1 MANLKDFFNKISNNN
16 RIFTAEDIG
25 EMSGNEYTQNE
36 KAIFH
41 QLQNLGIPRRNQLNG
56 NPDVIYVH
64 AYTKADGT
72 HVKAHYRSRN
82 GSFATGYATNTN
94 NTYNSNKPKIKEIK
108 PADFSNLEKYNSI
121 TKSLLEINEKLN
133 YNRPDARELMNIG
146 LSGFENLPEHSEFS
160 VFQPEAVE
168 YVNNQL
174 NIKNSKGLV
183 IPKGWNGVI
192 YDKNSGFSKRLS
204 NSPELQK
211 QVMKYYDNKTKSFT
225 SNQILIDFK
234 EDKNLCYS
242 IGHGTVLNPRIE
254 NEEFKAILFDKYDFQ
269 WLNKEKLPDDH
280 MRFINNGAA
289 FAELTPILTNY
300 YVIIPI
306 RFKL

>member
-1 MANLKDFFNKISNNN
+1 MANLKDFFNKVSNNN

-25 EMSGNEYTQNE
+25 EMTGNEYEQNE

-56 NPDVIYVH
+56 NPDVVYVH
-64 AYTKADGT
+64 AYIKADGT
-72 HVKAHYRSRN
+72 HVKAHYRSKN
-82 GSFATGYATNTN
+82 GGAATGYATNTN
-94 NTYNSNKPKIKEIK
+94 NSQIKEFK
-108 PADFSNLEKYNSI
+108 PADFSYLEKSNALAKYNA
-121 TKSLLEINEKLN
+121 EQNA
-133 YNRPDARELMNIG
+133 NRPDARELMNIG
-146 LSGFENLPEHSEFS
+146 LSGFKNLPEHSEFS

-174 NIKNSKGLV
+174 GIKNSKGLE
-183 IPKGWNGVI
+183 IPTGWNGII

-204 NSPELQK
+204 NSPELQE

-234 EDKNLCYS
+234 QDKNLGYS
-242 IGHGTVLNPRIE
+242 IGHGTILNPRIE
-254 NEEFKAILFDKYDFQ
+254 NGEFKAILFDKYDFH
-269 WLNKEKLPDDH
+269 WLNKEKLPNDNT
-280 MRFINNGAA
+280 RKLNNKAYT
-289 FAELTPILTNY
+289 LQILKQIKNY

-306 RFKL
+306 RFNL

>member
-1 MANLKDFFNKISNNN
+1 MANLKDFFNKVSNDN

-25 EMSGNEYTQNE
+25 EMSGNEYLQNE

-41 QLQNLGIPRRNQLNG
+41 QLKNLGIPRQSQLYG

-64 AYTKADGT
+64 SYTKADGT

-82 GSFATGYATNTN
+82 GSFVTGYATNTN
-94 NTYNSNKPKIKEIK
+94 NTYNSNAPKIKEIK
-108 PADFSNLEKYNSI
+108 STDFSNLENSNFWAKYNA
-121 TKSLLEINEKLN
+121 EQNA
-133 YNRPDARELMNIG
+133 NRPDARELMNIG
-146 LSGFENLPEHSEFS
+146 LSGFKNLPVHSEFS

-168 YVNNQL
+168 YVNSQL
-174 NIKNSKGLV
+174 NIKNSKGLE
-183 IPKGWNGVI
+183 IPKNWNGII

-204 NSPELQK
+204 NSPELQE

-234 EDKNLCYS
+234 QDKNLGYS

-254 NEEFKAILFDKYDFQ
+254 NGEFKAILFDKYDFQ
-269 WLNKEKLPDDH
+269 WLNKDKLPNDNT
-280 MRFINNGAA
+280 RKLNNKAY
-289 FAELTPILTNY
+289 ILQILKQIKNY

-306 RFKL
+306 RFNL

>member
-1 MANLKDFFNKISNNN
+1 MANLKDFFNKVSNNN

-25 EMSGNEYTQNE
+25 EMSGNEYQQNE

-41 QLQNLGIPRRNQLNG
+41 QLQNLGIPRQNQLNG
-56 NPDVIYVH
+56 NPDVVYVH

-72 HVKAHYRSRN
+72 HVKAHYRSKN
-82 GSFATGYATNTN
+82 GGATTGYATNTN
-94 NTYNSNKPKIKEIK
+94 NSYPSNNSQIKEIK
-108 PADFSNLEKYNSI
+108 PADFSSLEKVNI
-121 TKSLLEINEKLN
+121 WAKLN
-133 YNRPDARELMNIG
+133 AKLNANRPDAKELMNIG

-160 VFQPEAVE
+160 VFQPEAVD

-174 NIKNSKGLV
+174 NIKNSKGLA
-183 IPKGWNGVI
+183 IPTSWNGVI

-204 NSPELQK
+204 NSPELQE

-234 EDKNLCYS
+234 QDKNLGYS
-242 IGHGTVLNPRIE
+242 IGHGTILNPKVE
-254 NEEFKAILFDKYDFQ
+254 NGEFKAILFDKYDFH
-269 WLNKEKLPDDH
+269 WLNKEKLPDDYT
-280 MRFINNGAA
+280 RFINNSAA
-289 FAELTPILTNY
+289 FAELTLILTNY

-306 RFKL
+306 RFKIGNK

>member
-1 MANLKDFFNKISNNN
+1 MANLKDFFNKVSNDN

-25 EMSGNEYTQNE
+25 EMSGNEYLQNE

-41 QLQNLGIPRRNQLNG
+41 QLKNLGIPRQSQLYG

-64 AYTKADGT
+64 SYTKADGT

-82 GSFATGYATNTN
+82 GSFVTGYATNTN
-94 NTYNSNKPKIKEIK
+94 NTYNSNAPKIKEIK
-108 PADFSNLEKYNSI
+108 STDFSNLENSNFWAKYNA
-121 TKSLLEINEKLN
+121 EQNA
-133 YNRPDARELMNIG
+133 NRPDARELMNIG
-146 LSGFENLPEHSEFS
+146 LSGFKNLPVHSEFS

-168 YVNNQL
+168 YVNSQL
-174 NIKNSKGLV
+174 NTKNSKGLE
-183 IPKGWNGVI
+183 IPKNWNGII

-204 NSPELQK
+204 NSPELQE

-234 EDKNLCYS
+234 QDKNLGYS

-254 NEEFKAILFDKYDFQ
+254 NGEFKAILFDKYDFQ
-269 WLNKEKLPDDH
+269 WLNKDKLPNDNT
-280 MRFINNGAA
+280 RKLNNKAY
-289 FAELTPILTNY
+289 ILQILKQIKNY

-306 RFKL
+306 RFNL

>member
-25 EMSGNEYTQNE
+25 EMSGNEYEQNE

-41 QLQNLGIPRRNQLNG
+41 QLQNVGIPKRNQLNG
-56 NPDVIYVH
+56 NSDVIYVH
-64 AYTKADGT
+64 AYTKMDGT
-72 HVKAHYRSRN
+72 YVKAHYRSRN
-82 GSFATGYATNTN
+82 GSFVTGYATNAN
-94 NTYNSNKPKIKEIK
+94 NTYTSNTLKIKEIK
-108 PADFSNLEKYNSI
+108 STDFSNLENSNFWAKYNA
-121 TKSLLEINEKLN
+121 EQNA
-133 YNRPDARELMNIG
+133 NRPDARELMNIG
-146 LSGFENLPEHSEFS
+146 LSGFKNLPVHSEFS

-168 YVNNQL
+168 YVNSQL
-174 NIKNSKGLV
+174 NIKNSKGLE
-183 IPKGWNGVI
+183 IPKNWNGII

-204 NSPELQK
+204 NSPELQE

-234 EDKNLCYS
+234 RDKNLGYS

-254 NEEFKAILFDKYDFQ
+254 NGEFKAILFDKYDFQ
-269 WLNKEKLPDDH
+269 WLNKDKLPNDNT
-280 MRFINNGAA
+280 RKLNNKAY
-289 FAELTPILTNY
+289 ILQILKQIKNY

-306 RFKL
+306 RFNL

>member
-64 AYTKADGT
+64 AYTTADGT

>member
-25 EMSGNEYTQNE
+25 EMSGDEYQQNE
-36 KAIFH
+36 KAIFY
-41 QLQNLGIPRRNQLNG
+41 QLKNLGIPRQNQLNG

-64 AYTKADGT
+64 SYTKADGT

-82 GSFATGYATNTN
+82 GGTATGYATNTN
-94 NTYNSNKPKIKEIK
+94 NSYVSNNSQIKEIK
-108 PADFSNLEKYNSI
+108 PADFFNLEKSNALAKYNA
-121 TKSLLEINEKLN
+121 EQNA
-133 YNRPDARELMNIG
+133 NRPDARELMNIG
-146 LSGFENLPEHSEFS
+146 LSGFENLPEHPEFN

-174 NIKNSKGLV
+174 NIKNSKGLA

-204 NSPELQK
+204 NSPELQE

-225 SNQILIDFK
+225 TNQILIDFK
-234 EDKNLCYS
+234 QDKNLGYS
-242 IGHGTVLNPRIE
+242 IGHGTILNPKVE
-254 NEEFKAILFDKYDFQ
+254 NGEFKAILFDKYDFQ
-269 WLNKEKLPDDH
+269 WLSKEKLPNSET
-280 MRFINNGAA
+280 RKINNTAY
-289 FAELTPILTNY
+289 FFQTIRKIKNY
-300 YVIIPI
+300 YVIIPV
-306 RFKL
+306 RFKINN